1 VGAAQLG
8 CVSPAPSVRLPWID
22 HLRTAVIVLVVN
34 MHACVTYSHVGGW
47 YMMVD
52 PEPTLA
58 AKVPFIVWQ
67 GMLQSFF
74 MGLLFFLAAYF
85 AVGSLA
91 RRGPAGFARE
101 RLGRLGLPALFYM
114 LVIHPFILLGL
125 NPWHH
130 NFGPPVT
137 FYANYLTSGRFLGSS
152 GPLWFAVALLLF
164 SLALAAWARA
174 RSSSVSP
181 AAPNGTPPSGPALV
195 GFALALGLVT
205 FAVRL
210 VQPIGTDLL
219 NLQLCFFTQYIAWF
233 VAGLHAA
240 RHGWLGPLAA
250 SALARRAGWLALI
263 GGAIAMLVLLAAGA
277 RSAPPE
283 VFFGGAHWQAFA
295 LAVWEQLTGLGLAL
309 GALALFA
316 RRFPSDSRML
326 RWLAD
331 RSFGVYVLHAPVLV
345 ALAMAFR
352 PLPHNLYALVA
363 LLTVTGLAL
372 SFALADIVRRIPGLR
387 TII

>member
-1 VGAAQLG
+1 M
-8 CVSPAPSVRLPWID
+8 
-22 HLRTAVIVLVVN
+22 IVLVVN
-34 MHACVTYSHVGGW
+34 MHACVTYSHVGDW
-47 YMMVD
+47 YMMAD

-74 MGLLFFLAAYF
+74 MGLLFFVSAYF
-85 AVGSLA
+85 AAGSIA
-91 RRGPAGFARE
+91 RRGPGRFVRE
-101 RLGRLGLPALFYM
+101 RLVRLGLPALFYM

-130 NFGPPVT
+130 DFGAPAA
-137 FYANYLTSGRFLGSS
+137 FYAHYLTTGRFLGSS

-164 SLALAAWARA
+164 CLALAAWTRL
-174 RSSSVSP
+174 RPRP
-181 AAPNGTPPSGPALV
+181 AAAMPSNGSPPSASFLL
-195 GFALALGLVT
+195 GFALVLGFGS

-210 VQPIGTDLL
+210 VQPIGTNIL

-233 VAGLHAA
+233 LAGLHAA
-240 RHGWLGPLAA
+240 HHGWLVPLAQ
-250 SALARRAGWLALI
+250 SARARRAGWLALI
-263 GGAIAMLVLLAAGA
+263 GGALAMLMLLAAGG
-277 RSAPPE
+277 RGAPIA

-309 GALALFA
+309 GALALSA
-316 RRFPSDSRML
+316 RFFNRETRAL

-352 PLPHNLYALVA
+352 ALPYSLYGLVG
-363 LLTVTGLAL
+363 LLTVAGLTI
-372 SFALADIVRRIPGLR
+372 SFALAEVARRVPGLR
-387 TII
+387 SIL